1 MLPEQPKS
9 KSGVG
14 PEYEGSPALLF
25 FIVPPERL
33 MLTKKMSVK
42 DMLAQIQEWHAEA
55 TNFRNDGYVQ
65 HGYKEKLDAL
75 HARITAIMDTIE
87 LTGTMDRTLED
98 TAKAGKTDV
107 YRASIRD
114 EENND

>member
-25 FIVPPERL
+25 FNPLRAHMPKNKV
-33 MLTKKMSVK
+33 SVQ
-42 DMLAQIQEWHAEA
+42 DMLATIQEWHSEA

-98 TAKAGKTDV
+98 TAKEGKTDV

-114 EENND
+114 E